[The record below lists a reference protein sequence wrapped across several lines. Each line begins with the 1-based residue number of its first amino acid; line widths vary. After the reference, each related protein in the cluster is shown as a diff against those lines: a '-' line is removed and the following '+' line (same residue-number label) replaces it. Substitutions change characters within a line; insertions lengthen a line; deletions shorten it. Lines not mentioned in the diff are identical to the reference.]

1 MATVTS
7 ATRNEILTSVL
18 AIPSAIPRGPG
29 DRLRDYEQGMAIIAQ
44 QFSSQLRMIVQSVQS
59 GQMSREQGEQLT
71 GEQYQIAQMQF
82 ELLSALH
89 RMLQQDLSRTTVVR
103 YEPASAG
110 EDEIVMVALP
120 FSSLT
125 LSSSVT
131 EYLNLSPEQ
140 VDAIQQLMADERRNL
155 EPMMVRMRATRTK
168 LLDATAR
175 RQTNEREIK
184 ALADAQAGM
193 LTQLILANSRMQAR
207 IYKLLNREQQ
217 NKLDNLKHSSKPL
230 LPAVE

>member
-1 MATVTS
+1 MAT
-7 ATRNEILTSVL
+7 
-18 AIPSAIPRGPG
+18 
-29 DRLRDYEQGMAIIAQ
+29 IAQ

-71 GEQYQIAQMQF
+71 GEHYQIARMQF

-103 YEPASAG
+103 YEPASAR